1 MGALEGLLYGLAVA
15 AQPQNLLAALAGA
28 LAGTTIGVLPGL
40 GPVAGVA
47 LVLPLTFALDPA
59 TGLIMMAGIFYGSMY
74 GGSTTAILLN
84 IPGESASVVTAI
96 DGFRLTRKGRAG
108 AVLAIVAVGSFVGG
122 TLAVVGVMLAA
133 PVLASTALLFGPAE
147 FLALT
152 AGGLIVLSRIS
163 GGSLA
168 AAGFSCAL
176 GVLLGTVGQET
187 VTGLNRFTFG
197 YLELTEGIDLVPV
210 VVGLYGVAEILQL
223 VETALRRPD
232 PVRIRL
238 RDLFPTAAEWRR
250 AVPPW
255 LRGTALGFGFGLI
268 PGPAATL
275 SSFAAYRLEQAVSRN
290 RQEIGQG
297 AIEGVAGPEAANN
310 AAATSALVPLLSLG
324 LPFTP
329 IGALMISAMMVQ
341 GVQPGPLLIQQHPA
355 IFWGLIASI
364 YIGNVMLL
372 VLNLPLVGLW
382 VWLLRIPVWLFV
394 PLLLVVACIGAYSVH
409 NSMLALWVLL
419 AAGLVGYAFQKLDV
433 PLAPLVVGLILGPD
447 IEKHFREGMILAQGD
462 LTYFLQGSIAPAVWA
477 VVLLIA
483 LAGLLRRR
491 QPRTEPEPEAL

>member
-1 MGALEGLLYGLAVA
+1 MGALEGLLYGLGVA
-15 AQPQNLLAALAGA
+15 TLPHNLLAALAGA
-28 LAGTTIGVLPGL
+28 LAGTAIGVLPGL

-47 LVLPLTFALDPA
+47 LVLPLTFALEPT

-96 DGFRLTRKGRAG
+96 DGYRLTRKGRAG
-108 AVLAIVAVGSFVGG
+108 AVLAVVAVGSFVGG
-122 TLAVVGVMLAA
+122 TLAVIGVMLAA
-133 PVLASTALLFGPAE
+133 PLLASAALLFGPSE

-152 AGGLIVLSRIS
+152 AGGLIVLARIS
-163 GGSLA
+163 GGSFA
-168 AAGFSCAL
+168 AAGFACML
-176 GVLLGTVGQET
+176 GVLLGTVGQEM

-197 YLELTEGIDLVPV
+197 NLELTEGINLVPV
-210 VVGLYGVAEILQL
+210 VVGLYGVAEILRL
-223 VETALRRPD
+223 AEAALRQPE
-232 PVRIRL
+232 PVRVRL
-238 RDLFPTAAEWRR
+238 RDLFPSGEEWRR
-250 AVPPW
+250 AVPSW

-275 SSFAAYRLEQAVSRN
+275 SSFAAYRVEQAVSRH
-290 RQEIGQG
+290 RAEIGQG

-329 IGALMISAMMVQ
+329 IAALMISAMMVQ
-341 GVQPGPLLIQQHPA
+341 GVQPGPLLIQQHPQ

-394 PLLLVVACIGAYSVH
+394 PLLLVIACIGAYSVS

-419 AAGLVGYAFQKLDV
+419 GAGMLGYLFQKLEI
-433 PLAPLVVGLILGPD
+433 PLAPLVVGLILGPN

-462 LTYFLQGSIAPAVWA
+462 LLYFLEGPISPTIWALAVL
-477 VVLLIA
+477 VS

-491 QPRTEPEPEAL
+491 RTQPVPDAL